1 MPTRRQ
7 VLAAGTVG
15 GAALLVPTAYLARS
29 PAYADPV
36 PGGTLDPR
44 TVPKYVTPLFVP
56 PTMPG
61 RPGGVSGR
69 DMRPEFTKTPG
80 PYRGP
85 VPLVVHLHGAH
96 TTEDSDGYPEAW
108 YLPPARDIPGG
119 YARVGT
125 FYERFRAESR
135 VPWPTGSA

>member
-44 TVPKYVTPLFVP
+44 TVPKCVTPLFVP

-61 RPGGVSGR
+61 RPGPAGIDQYDIAVRQVSQR
-69 DMRPEFTKTPG
+69 
-80 PYRGP
+80 
-85 VPLVVHLHGAH
+85 V
-96 TTEDSDGYPEAW
+96 
-108 YLPPARDIPGG
+108 LPPGFPATTVFAFGPLGGPGG
-119 YARVGT
+119 FRWPGATIEARVDHPV
-125 FYERFRAESR
+125 R
-135 VPWPTGSA
+135 VRWANQ